1 MSLTPRLFA
10 ALRKRRSIEHERQ
23 EFLLALINRNIVSFS
38 MCRPKDY
45 TPEVTD
51 FMPSQWGRSDESEE
65 QALVRLSQ
73 AIMNPIDIKS
83 GIVQVN

>member
-1 MSLTPRLFA
+1 M
-10 ALRKRRSIEHERQ
+10 ENERQ

-51 FMPSQWGRSDESEE
+51 FMPSRWGQRDESDE
-65 QALVRLSQ
+65 QAFVRLAQ
-73 AIMNPIDIKS
+73 TIMNPQSIKD
-83 GIVQVN
+83 GITKVQ

>member
-1 MSLTPRLFA
+1 M
-10 ALRKRRSIEHERQ
+10 EHERQ

-51 FMPSQWGRSDESEE
+51 FMPSQWGKRGDESNDDEL
-65 QALVRLSQ
+65 AMLNTL
-73 AIMNPIDIKS
+73 MNPESISKGLLILK
-83 GIVQVN
+83 

>member
-1 MSLTPRLFA
+1 MTPRLFA
-10 ALRKRRSIEHERQ
+10 ALRKRRSMENERQ

-45 TPEVTD
+45 APEVAD

-73 AIMNPIDIKS
+73 AIMNPNDIKS